1 MKVVV
6 YSVRPFE
13 KEFLARANQK
23 KHDITLISNALT
35 SDTAIYAQGKDAVV
49 IFTSDEV
56 SAWVINQLADLG
68 IRYIATRSTATDHID
83 KEAAAGRGIKLANV
97 PLYSPPVKG
106 KFCTEPAVVNHQ
118 TEMDD
123 MLTDMMQQMANQTI
137 RNLDQWQQNKCIGK
151 ACVCAQNCRVA
162 KSLPGIHA

>member
-6 YSVRPFE
+6 YSVRSFE

-35 SDTAIYAQGKDAVV
+35 PHTAIYAQGKDAVV
-49 IFTSDEV
+49 VFSNDEV

-83 KEAAAGRGIKLANV
+83 KEAAAECGIKLANV
-97 PLYSPPVKG
+97 PLYSLPVKG
-106 KFCTEPAVVNHQ
+106 KLWTEAEVNQQ

-123 MLTDMMQQMANQTI
+123 MLTDLMQQMANQTI
-137 RNLDQWQQNKCIGK
+137 KNLDQWQQNKCVGK

>member
-13 KEFLARANQK
+13 KEFLARANQR

-35 SDTAIYAQGKDAVV
+35 SDTAIYAKGKDAVV

-68 IRYIATRSTATDHID
+68 IRYVATRSTATDHID

-97 PLYSPPVKG
+97 PLYSPQVKG
-106 KFCTEPAVVNHQ
+106 KLWTEAEVNHQ
-118 TEMDD
+118 TGMDD
-123 MLTDMMQQMANQTI
+123 RLTDMMQQMANQTI
-137 RNLDQWQQNKCIGK
+137 KNLDQWQQNKCVGK

-162 KSLPGIHA
+162 KSLPSLHA

>member
-1 MKVVV
+1 
-6 YSVRPFE
+6 
-13 KEFLARANQK
+13 LARANQK
-23 KHDITLISNALT
+23 KHDITLVSNALT
-35 SDTAIYAQGKDAVV
+35 PDTAIYAQGKDAVV
-49 IFTSDEV
+49 VFSNDEV

-68 IRYIATRSTATDHID
+68 IRYIATRSAAIDHID
-83 KEAAAGRGIKLANV
+83 KEAAAGRSIKIANV
-97 PLYSPPVKG
+97 PLYSPQVKG
-106 KFCTEPAVVNHQ
+106 KLWTEAEVNKQ

-137 RNLDQWQQNKCIGK
+137 KNLDLWQQNKCVGK